1 VVRVHESRSRS
12 GSPSARG
19 TNPPTRCSQTRR
31 CREDSEN
38 RPRTPQQGKP
48 VSQRASQTAI
58 RAIAGP
64 HFGLTSPD
72 LMPGDRR
79 YFTAELLQVAHR
91 ISCPTPERNSTATKP
106 IDRLS
111 TLTHSFA
118 GRSKLLSETIP
129 VPVRPQWGQ
138 QSATAQAFNAVIMQV
153 YLRFMTFVR
162 RLRVGILC
170 WAAHRICSKLHPSR
184 GRTAVWRDFAGPP
197 PTARGSRLHRQPSRR
212 CP

>member
-1 VVRVHESRSRS
+1 
-12 GSPSARG
+12 
-19 TNPPTRCSQTRR
+19 
-31 CREDSEN
+31 
-38 RPRTPQQGKP
+38 
-48 VSQRASQTAI
+48 
-58 RAIAGP
+58 
-64 HFGLTSPD
+64 
-72 LMPGDRR
+72 MPGDRR

-153 YLRFMTFVR
+153 YLRFVTFVR

-170 WAAHRICSKLHPSR
+170 WAATESVQNCTSR
-184 GRTAVWRDFAGPP
+184 GRTAVWRDLL
-197 PTARGSRLHRQPSRR
+197 ARHPRRAVVGSAVSQAAVARS
-212 CP
+212 

>member
-1 VVRVHESRSRS
+1 MSQDHEAEVSRREEPIRPRDAAKPDKAGKKAQRQIDPDRLNKAIRCLKGHPNQQVGQGPDSRL
-12 GSPSARG
+12 SPS
-19 TNPPTRCSQTRR
+19 
-31 CREDSEN
+31 
-38 RPRTPQQGKP
+38 
-48 VSQRASQTAI
+48 
-58 RAIAGP
+58 
-64 HFGLTSPD
+64 H
-72 LMPGDRR
+72 LMPGHRR

-106 IDRLS
+106 IDSLS

-170 WAAHRICSKLHPSR
+170 WAAHRICSKLHTSR
-184 GRTAVWRDFAGPP
+184 GRTAVWRDLL
-197 PTARGSRLHRQPSRR
+197 ARHPRHVVVGSAVSQAAVARS
-212 CP
+212 